1 MTKVII
7 EEIFPRP
14 DLIDLPPPVAGA
26 NDVRSLRLLVVV
38 CFSASL
44 INGCAEWHSP
54 PLNNIQ

>member
-38 CFSASL
+38 CSL
-44 INGCAEWHSP
+44 CRH
-54 PLNNIQ
+54 LLFVHV